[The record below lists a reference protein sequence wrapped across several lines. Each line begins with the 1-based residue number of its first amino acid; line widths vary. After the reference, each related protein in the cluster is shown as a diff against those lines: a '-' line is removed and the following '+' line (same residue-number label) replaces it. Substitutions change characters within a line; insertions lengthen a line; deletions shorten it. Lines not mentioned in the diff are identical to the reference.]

1 MSEEQ
6 PSQELQNT
14 EETPEN
20 NLQNLKDVL
29 KNKQKIRLLFPYEKN
44 QEVKKLGAKYDNVNK
59 YWYYP
64 SLNSNFID
72 ELKPYKAHEIFVEY
86 DDIVFYKPVFASM
99 KFDKLTKT
107 WWVNNGDYKKF
118 LSMGSSH

>member
-6 PSQELQNT
+6 TSQDLKNT
-14 EETPEN
+14 EETPEI

-29 KNKQKIRLLFPYEKN
+29 KNKQKIRLLFPYDKN

-72 ELKPYKAHEIFVEY
+72 ELKQYEAHQVHIEY
-86 DDIVFYKPVFASM
+86 DDILFFQTRIFV
-99 KFDKLTKT
+99 DEI
-107 WWVNNGDYKKF
+107 
-118 LSMGSSH
+118 